1 MPKTASTTL
10 TEKFHTL
17 DAFKRYQDRDYSKK
31 PTNILAIHENI
42 KDMRDRV
49 NSHSFGDY
57 RKVAFVR
64 NPWDWLVSYYSYY
77 KKTDIRKV
85 GVLIDGKY
93 IFGDDAIN
101 KIGSQIAGKRDLR
114 DRSFRDFLSIIED
127 EAKAYDEEKNLNQ
140 IDYPYQPQ
148 YKYLVN
154 EEEQIIVDFIGK
166 YERIQADWVLLCDY
180 LQLNGEQFSSL
191 NLSHHNKSN
200 HKDYRTYYDD
210 RDAEIVYNIYKKDIE
225 LFDYSF

>member
-1 MPKTASTTL
+1 MSIA
-10 TEKFHTL
+10 EKFNTL
-17 DAFKRYQDRDYSKK
+17 DVLKRYHDRDYSME

-49 NSHSFGDY
+49 NINSFGDY

-85 GVLIDGKY
+85 GVLIDGQY

-101 KIGSQIAGKRDLR
+101 KIGVQVAEKRNLR
-114 DRSFRDFLSIIED
+114 NRSFSDFLSIIED
-127 EAKAYDEEKNLNQ
+127 ESEIYDKEKNLNQ
-140 IDYPYQPQ
+140 IDHPYQPQ

-154 EEEQIIVDFIGK
+154 EEDQIIVDFIGK
-166 YERIQADWVLLCDY
+166 YENIQSDWTLLCEY
-180 LQLNGEQFSSL
+180 LQLNKQQFRTLSL
-191 NLSHHNKSN
+191 PHHNKSN
-200 HKDYRTYYDD
+200 HDDYRTYYDD
-210 RDAEIVYNIYKKDIE
+210 NDAERVCNIYKKDIE